1 MCTDFQIH
9 VENQGY
15 VSGRS
20 MEFALNLNSKFFF
33 RKAGHKFTQELWG
46 KEFGFSWTG
55 TYGFVGMNS
64 FDLPI
69 VTDGINT
76 AGLSTG
82 TLWLPGSQYQTI
94 TDPSKGLCIDNFAAW
109 ILSSFATCADVKA
122 ALKDNVVEV
131 GASTV
136 VTNMLPLHFPVH
148 DSDGNCIVIEFTG
161 GKVMIY
167 DNPVGTLTNQPEF
180 PWQLNN
186 LRNYTSLSPYDVDE
200 VTFNGLEVAQTGH
213 GTGLSNIPGDPTP
226 PSRFVRATVMTS
238 FADPVKTMDEGINLA
253 FHVLNTVDIPKG
265 IVAEKP
271 KSGIT
276 KQELLEKLPN
286 EVVNLLPEELIS
298 KLPDDVSSIMPTKD
312 YTQWVVV
319 RDAANKTYS
328 ARFYGSQQVRSV
340 NLMELKKSGMLEK
353 LDGLLVPFAHIGHG
367 DMTNEELSK
376 TEQPKSIADLP
387 RVN

>member
-20 MEFALNLNSKFFF
+20 KEFALNLNSKFFF

-46 KEFGFSWTG
+46 KQFGFSWTG
-55 TYGFVGMNS
+55 TYGFVAMNS
-64 FDLPI
+64 FDLPL

-109 ILSSFATCADVKA
+109 ILSSFATCDDVKA
-122 ALKDNVVEV
+122 ALKDNIVEV
-131 GASTV
+131 GASSV

-148 DSDGNCIVIEFTG
+148 DSNGNCIVIEFTG
-161 GKVMIY
+161 GEVMIY

-180 PWQLNN
+180 PWHLNN

-200 VTFNGLEVAQTGH
+200 ITFNGYDVTQTGH
-213 GTGLSNIPGDPTP
+213 GTGLSDIPGDPTP

-238 FADPVKTMDEGINLA
+238 FADPVTTIDAGKNLA

-265 IVAEKP
+265 IVAEKS
-271 KSGIT
+271 KGALT
-276 KQELLEKLPN
+276 KQEFLEKLPS
-286 EVVNLLPEELIS
+286 EIVDQLPEELIS
-298 KLPDDVSSIMPTKD
+298 KLPDDVSSILPTKD

-319 RDAANKTYS
+319 RDAAKKTYS

-340 NLMELKKSGMLEK
+340 NLLELEKSGMLDK
-353 LDGLLVPFAHIGHG
+353 LNGLLVPFEPNGFG
-367 DMTNEELSK
+367 DMTEAELSK
-376 TEQPKSIADLP
+376 AEQPKSIADLP
-387 RVN
+387 RAN